1 MQTLIAPRYLR
12 VTANAS
18 TESKKTGRRQELES
32 ARKNLLKRI
41 QTDLRKIGTEEKEYS
56 RELLKELVPV
66 RVSFKKGFLDR
77 LKESS
82 PIQIEILKNKNSG
95 VVTPEVVSNAELD

>member
-1 MQTLIAPRYLR
+1 MLTLMPPRYLR
-12 VTANAS
+12 VTANAN
-18 TESKKTGRRQELES
+18 TDSKKTGRRQELES

-56 RELLKELVPV
+56 RELFKELVPV

-82 PIQIEILKNKNSG
+82 PIQIEILKNKNGG